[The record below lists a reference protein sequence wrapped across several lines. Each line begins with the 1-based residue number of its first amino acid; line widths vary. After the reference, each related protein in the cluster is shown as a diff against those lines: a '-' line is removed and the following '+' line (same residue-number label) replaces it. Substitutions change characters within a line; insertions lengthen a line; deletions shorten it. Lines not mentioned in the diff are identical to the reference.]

1 MLTRPPSTGRMAPVT
16 NEDWSEAR
24 KSTAWATSSGEAQ
37 RPRAEA
43 SGWVLVMDLFV
54 TVVVVVVVERV
65 VIGGFVPQKNS
76 VRNTQ

>member
-1 MLTRPPSTGRMAPVT
+1 MAPVT

-54 TVVVVVVVERV
+54 TVVVVVVVVERV
-65 VIGGFVPQKNS
+65 VMVEVMIGGFVSQKGK
-76 VRNTQ
+76 RNV